1 VKKVLV
7 LYKSKTGFSQRY
19 ALWIAEALGCAAINL
34 ADLEQT
40 ALQDYALIVYG
51 AGLYAGQ
58 INGIGKIK
66 RWMKELPEK
75 VWVVFATG
83 ATPPKEGYE
92 ELIFKTNFRK
102 DEPRP
107 AHFYYYLAGIDYEK
121 MGLFDR
127 LLMKFFSLMESRKRG
142 ATGFARQTSIDLSNR
157 DYIHELLRYVQLK
170 AR

>member
-1 VKKVLV
+1 MKKMLV

-19 ALWIAEALGCAAINL
+19 ALWIAEASGCEAINL

-58 INGIGKIK
+58 INGIARIK
-66 RWMKELPEK
+66 RWMKEFPAK

-83 ATPPKEGYE
+83 TTPPKQGYE
-92 ELIFKTNFRK
+92 ELIFKTNFRNG
-102 DEPRP
+102 EPRP
-107 AHFYYYLAGIDYEK
+107 AHFYYYLAGIDYDK

-127 LLMKFFSLMESRKRG
+127 LLMKFFSLMESRKSG
-142 ATGFARQTSIDLSNR
+142 ASGPSRQTSIDLSNR
-157 DYIHELLRYVQLK
+157 DYIQELLRYVQLK

>member
-1 VKKVLV
+1 MKKVLV

-19 ALWIAEALGCAAINL
+19 ALWIAEALGCEAINL

-40 ALQDYALIVYG
+40 ALQDYALIIYG

-58 INGIGKIK
+58 INGIGRIK
-66 RWMKELPEK
+66 RWMKELPAK
-75 VWVVFATG
+75 AWVVFATG

-102 DEPRP
+102 GEPRP

-142 ATGFARQTSIDLSNR
+142 ATGSARQTSIDLSNR
-157 DYIHELLRYVQLK
+157 DYIYELLRYVQLK